1 MGRMT
6 SAGALGTS
14 RCSSDQVTHSVRV
27 VSVLRLIGAKLSN
40 RSSRREGRC
49 HCMCRRRGGLLA
61 ATPVTRICSNLLI
74 CLIHSGLISRRKKKK
89 EREKRKKAK
98 SDLQRKFHH
107 HQEPKSGHNLCF
119 HKSPPII
126 SPCVL
131 HVSPFSML
139 TPVASQK
146 SLPVR
151 FSWCPSGCLTVLP
164 SVLRPNDVFP
174 PLCLKWKARS

>member
-1 MGRMT
+1 MV
-6 SAGALGTS
+6 SALW
-14 RCSSDQVTHSVRV
+14 
-27 VSVLRLIGAKLSN
+27 LIGGELSSY
-40 RSSRREGRC
+40 SSRREGRC
-49 HCMCRRRGGLLA
+49 HGMCRRRGGLLA
-61 ATPVTRICSNLLI
+61 AAPVTRICSNLLI

-119 HKSPPII
+119 HKSPPIV

-131 HVSPFSML
+131 RVSPLFHVFHL

-146 SLPVR
+146 SLHVR
-151 FSWCPSGCLTVLP
+151 FSWCPSGCVTVLP

-174 PLCLKWKARS
+174 PLCFKWKARRWPSR